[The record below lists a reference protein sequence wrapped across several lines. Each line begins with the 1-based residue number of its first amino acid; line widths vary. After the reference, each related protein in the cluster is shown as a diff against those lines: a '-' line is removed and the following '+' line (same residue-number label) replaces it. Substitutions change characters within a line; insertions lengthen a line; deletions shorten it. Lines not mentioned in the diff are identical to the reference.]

1 LARSYGIDINE
12 SAAIAPIGFCI
23 SRTFYYGDR
32 ITVSVM
38 TETPGEEFQAP
49 LIHQSDF
56 EKITQVVSEHFQ
68 TEEAFLGHGIPTY
81 FLKQPQETKRA
92 FLRLLKKLESMSLIA
107 FLRRIEGRI
116 VLKVVPK
123 PPVKRSNVLVN
134 WVLFFATVG
143 TTFVTGY
150 LLSLDFVDRG
160 IMSNPFIGAVGFTV
174 AIMTILGA
182 HEMGH
187 KLTANR
193 SGIDATPPYF
203 IPGPPPIGEVL
214 GLGTFGAVIMQKS
227 LPRNRDALFDVGSS
241 GPIVGFMLAFVA
253 SIVGLM
259 LSPTLLIRGN
269 ESFVPSPLVFDLF
282 AIFLL
287 KLPVDHYV
295 LLHPVAFAGW
305 AGMIVTML
313 NLLPVAMLD
322 GGHAARSLFGEKAR
336 TVLTVLSVLFLA
348 IGEFWPM
355 VFFVLFMSMYRHPG
369 PLDDVSGLSTGR
381 KLLAIVL
388 VAIFVLSSYVHYWI
402 LYLLG
407 LLGL

>member
-1 LARSYGIDINE
+1 VPKGRN
-12 SAAIAPIGFCI
+12 
-23 SRTFYYGDR
+23 
-32 ITVSVM
+32 VM
-38 TETPGEEFQAP
+38 TEIPGEIDQAP
-49 LIHQSDF
+49 SIKQADF
-56 EKITQVVSEHFQ
+56 EKITQIVSAHFQ

-81 FLKQPQETKRA
+81 FLKQSQETKQA

-107 FLRRIEGRI
+107 FLRRIDGRI
-116 VLKVVPK
+116 VLRVVPK
-123 PPVKRSNVLVN
+123 PAVKSSNVLVN
-134 WVLFFATVG
+134 WVLLFATIG

-150 LLSLDFVDRG
+150 LLMLDFVDIG
-160 IMSNPFIGAVGFTV
+160 VMSNPFIGGAAFTI
-174 AIMTILGA
+174 AIMAVLGS

-193 SGIDATPPYF
+193 NGVDATPPYF

-214 GLGTFGAVIMQKS
+214 GFGTFGAVMMQKS
-227 LPRNRDALFDVGSS
+227 LPPNRDALFDIGSS
-241 GPIVGFMLAFVA
+241 GPIVGFTVAFIA

-259 LSPTLLIRGN
+259 LSPVLPIKGN
-269 ESFVPSPLVFDLF
+269 ESLVPSPLVFDLF

-287 KLPVDHYV
+287 KLPADHYV
-295 LLHPVAFAGW
+295 LFHPVAFAGW

-322 GGHAARSLFGEKAR
+322 GGHAARSVFGEKGR
-336 TVLTVLSVLFLA
+336 TILTVLSVLFLA
-348 IGEFWPM
+348 IGEFWSM
-355 VFFVLFMSMYRHPG
+355 VFLVLFMSTYRHPG
-369 PLDDVSGLSTGR
+369 PLDDVSSLSTGR

-388 VAIFVLSSYVHYWI
+388 VAIFILCSYVHYWI